1 MHNFYDNYYE
11 ASKIQ
16 QRIIGN
22 KNFTYRYVLVIIK
35 PFLKKEMKV
44 LDIGC
49 GVGTID
55 FYLAKKCSLITGV
68 DYSYKA
74 IKMAEL
80 NAQKLGIS
88 ENLKFYQRKFPEQ
101 GIWGKYDMVLCL
113 EVLEH
118 IKDDELAVE
127 KIKNLL
133 CKNGIALFSV
143 PSLNSPLYKLGLTK
157 WHDKKAGHKRRYTA
171 KTLIT
176 LVKSSGLKIVKVEKK
191 ESMLRNILFSFPIF
205 NIVVRIANR
214 FPIISDVFTFID
226 NIFSVFGEGQIIL
239 VAKRI

>member
-1 MHNFYDNYYE
+1 MNNFYENYYE

-16 QRIIGN
+16 PKIIGN
-22 KNFTYRYVLVIIK
+22 KNFTYSYMLKIIK
-35 PFLKKEMKV
+35 QFLRKEMKV

-55 FYLAKKCSLITGV
+55 FYLAKKCRLITGV
-68 DYSYKA
+68 DYSCKA

-80 NAQKLGIS
+80 NAQKLGIL

-118 IKDDELAVE
+118 IKDDQLAVE
-127 KIKNLL
+127 KIKKLL
-133 CKNGIALFSV
+133 CKNGVALFSV
-143 PSLNSPLYKLGLTK
+143 PSLNSPLYKLGLAK

-171 KTLIT
+171 KTLII
-176 LVKSSGLKIVKVEKK
+176 LVKSSGLKIVKVEEK
-191 ESMLRNILFSFPIF
+191 ESVLRNILFSFPIF
-205 NIVVRIANR
+205 NIVVKIANR
-214 FPIISDVFTFID
+214 FPIISDVFTFIE